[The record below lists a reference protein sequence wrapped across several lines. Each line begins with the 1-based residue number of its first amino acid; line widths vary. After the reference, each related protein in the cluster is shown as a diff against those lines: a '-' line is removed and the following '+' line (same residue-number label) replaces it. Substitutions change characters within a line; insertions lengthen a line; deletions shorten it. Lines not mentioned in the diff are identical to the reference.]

1 MSSSDRSL
9 KLIAS
14 QARPSLFRMNNAP
27 IQPGTGAVG
36 WVTQGATPTGNNLP
50 IRWKCAALAAH
61 SFVQAHLRFGHNR
74 STLGWTNRPPRK
86 GGPCG
91 ARWDGD
97 SRPSRFRSGRPS
109 ENGAC
114 SGPANGTTLENGVWA
129 TAVNEIHGI
138 GRPLPVID

>member
-74 STLGWTNRPPRK
+74 STLGWTNRPPER
-86 GGPCG
+86 
-91 ARWDGD
+91 
-97 SRPSRFRSGRPS
+97 
-109 ENGAC
+109 
-114 SGPANGTTLENGVWA
+114 
-129 TAVNEIHGI
+129 
-138 GRPLPVID
+138 RPLWCAMGWRLSTVQVPLRAAQRKWRLQRPRQWHNPGEWSLGDGRERDPWDRPPAPRY